1 MTERSE
7 GNKGMTG
14 VRTLLR
20 FNLRRDRIMLP
31 AWIFGGVMLYYS
43 QAVSTKGLY
52 TTQAELDKAAET
64 VGGNAA
70 FIAMLGPDRAL
81 NTLGGQVA
89 WQSVAFGIIVAGLMS
104 MFIIGR
110 HTRAEEES
118 GRDELIRSAVVAR
131 NAPMIA
137 AAVVAVGANVALG
150 SLTTV
155 SLMTVGLETAGC
167 VSLGVSLALGGIVFA
182 GIALLAAQLTEGTRG
197 MYGITGAVI
206 GVSYVLRAVGDV
218 GNGALSWLSPI
229 GWAQHMRAF
238 DQEVWWPIALL
249 VVGAGVPLIAAIRIF
264 SRRDVGSGVWAA
276 RPGPERA
283 GRGLSSSTGL
293 AWRLQRGSVI
303 GWSVGLLLMGI
314 SYGSIGNDVEDLL
327 GDSSFSEDM
336 FGGDSGVSLT
346 DSFYA
351 TAIGMI
357 ALLACGL
364 VISSALRPR
373 GEEDAGRVEG
383 LLATALPRNRWLLGH
398 VVMTVL
404 AAVGGVL
411 IGGLGLGLGYAMV
424 TGDAGAIGKY
434 FVATVPYVA
443 PVLLLAGVARLLYGI
458 SPRWAPYAWASLGFC
473 FIVLLFGEVLQLPDW
488 LKTLSPFDH
497 LALTPA
503 EDVRWTPVVVIGAL
517 AAATSATGQLLFRR
531 RDVH

>member
-1 MTERSE
+1 
-7 GNKGMTG
+7 MTG

-20 FNLRRDRIMLP
+20 LYLRRDRIMLP
-31 AWIFGGVMLYYS
+31 AWILGGVVLYYS
-43 QAVSTKGLY
+43 QAVSTDGLY
-52 TTQAELDKAAET
+52 ATQADLDKAAKSI
-64 VGGNAA
+64 GGNAA

-131 NAPMIA
+131 SAPMIA
-137 AAVVAVGANVALG
+137 AAIVAIGANVLLG
-150 SLTTV
+150 VLTTL
-155 SLMTVGLETAGC
+155 SLMTVGLDTAGC
-167 VSLGVSLALGGIVFA
+167 VSLGASLALGGIVFA
-182 GIALLAAQLTEGTRG
+182 GVALLAAQLTEGART

-229 GWAQHMRAF
+229 GWAQGMRAF
-238 DQEVWWPIALL
+238 AGEVWWPITFF
-249 VVGAGVPLIAAIRIF
+249 VVGAVVPIVAAIWIF

-276 RPGPERA
+276 RPGPARA
-283 GRGLSSSTGL
+283 GRGLASSTGL
-293 AWRLQRGSVI
+293 AWRLQRGSII
-303 GWSVGLLLMGI
+303 GWGVGLLLMGL
-314 SYGSIGNDVEDLL
+314 SYGSIGNDVGDLL
-327 GDSSFSEDM
+327 GDSEFSKDV
-336 FGGDSGVSLT
+336 FGTGSGPSLT
-346 DSFYA
+346 ESFYA

-373 GEEDAGRVEG
+373 GEEDASRVEG
-383 LLATALPRNRWLLGH
+383 LLATALPRSRWLLSH
-398 VVMTVL
+398 VAMTVL
-404 AAVGGVL
+404 SAVGGVL
-411 IGGLGLGLGYAMV
+411 IGGLGLGLGYALV
-424 TGDAGAIGKY
+424 TGDDGAIGRY
-434 FVATVPYVA
+434 LAATVPYIA

-458 SPRWAPYAWASLGFC
+458 SPLWAPFAWASLGFC
-473 FIVLLFGEVLQLPDW
+473 FVVLMFGEVLQLPDW
-488 LKTLSPFDH
+488 LKAVSPFDH

-503 EDVRWTPVVVIGAL
+503 EDVRWAPVLVIGAL
-517 AAATSATGQLLFRR
+517 AVATSATGQWLFRR